1 MRGDAEDQGLLWDA
15 NVLCDELLDD
25 EGFLATLGRARGVV
39 FCDEDF
45 EPLYPSRR
53 GRPSHP
59 PSVLAALLLAQ
70 LFYGLSDRESE
81 RRSRLDLS
89 WKAAL
94 GLPLDH
100 RGIPHACLAEFRA
113 RLLRAEM
120 VEFLNT
126 QFLRVAKQ
134 AGVIGHRRAVD
145 STGIADSVLTQDTVS
160 LIRSALRRCLEQLS
174 RVHPERAEG
183 ASSALARDDYEAPG
197 KPHICWASAPE
208 RAALV
213 AELFADAQLVLAACA
228 GLDDAELV
236 AAAALLATVAGQD
249 IELNEDDEGRY
260 LPAIRQGVAV
270 ERVISTVDV
279 DARHGHRSRRD
290 RYDGYKLH
298 LAVDA
303 DSDLL
308 TAAEASLA
316 TTHDAV
322 VLPRLLA
329 ADPVAVAEVLGDTH
343 YGGAQVRRDLGSKGI
358 ELVAPAPPASAPKGF
373 FSKDEFVID
382 LEAGTVACP
391 AGNVAVI
398 PPLRTRGRA
407 QARFGEKCSGCPLA
421 ARCTTSPRGR
431 IVEVTAGEELLAPAR
446 AARWTD
452 EFRDRYG
459 ERSRIER
466 KAAQVK
472 YRSPKVPWR
481 GLVKADAWLKLKVAA
496 MNLDRIGR
504 LGLVGD

>member
-1 MRGDAEDQGLLWDA
+1 MRGDAEDQGLLWDT
-15 NVLCDELLDD
+15 NVLCDHLLDD
-25 EGFLATLGRARGVV
+25 EGFLATLGRARGVL
-39 FCDEDF
+39 FRDEDF
-45 EPLYPSRR
+45 DPLYPSPR

-59 PSVLAALLLAQ
+59 PSVLAALVLAQ
-70 LFYGLSDRESE
+70 LFYGLSDREAE

-113 RLLRAEM
+113 RLLRADM
-120 VEFLNT
+120 VEYLNA
-126 QFLRVAKQ
+126 QFLRVAKR

-160 LIRSALRRCLEQLS
+160 LIRSAVRRCLERLVAVAPQ
-174 RVHPERAEG
+174 RAVE
-183 ASSALARDDYEAPG
+183 ARSALARDDYDIAG
-197 KPHICWASAPE
+197 KPHICWASGPE

-213 AELFADAQLVLAACA
+213 AELFGDAQLVVAACS

-249 IELNEDDEGRY
+249 IEATQDDEGRY
-260 LPAIRQGVAV
+260 LPVIRQGVAV
-270 ERVISTVDV
+270 DRIVSTVDV

-298 LAVDA
+298 LSVDA

-308 TAAEASLA
+308 TAVEASLA

-329 ADPVAVAEVLGDTH
+329 ADPVPVAEVLGDTH
-343 YGGAQVRRDLGSKGI
+343 YGGVQPRRDLGGRGI
-358 ELVAPAPPASAPKGF
+358 ELVAPAPPASAPKGL
-373 FSKDEFVID
+373 FSKDDFVID
-382 LEAGTVACP
+382 LGARSVTCP
-391 AGNVAVI
+391 AGHVAAI
-398 PPLRTRGRA
+398 PPLGARGRA
-407 QARFGEKCSGCPLA
+407 QARFGGGCGGCPLA
-421 ARCTTSPRGR
+421 SRCTTSPSGR

-466 KAAQVK
+466 KAAQLK

>member
-1 MRGDAEDQGLLWDA
+1 VRRPRRRRAG
-15 NVLCDELLDD
+15 
-25 EGFLATLGRARGVV
+25 GR
-39 FCDEDF
+39 
-45 EPLYPSRR
+45 
-53 GRPSHP
+53 
-59 PSVLAALLLAQ
+59 
-70 LFYGLSDRESE
+70 
-81 RRSRLDLS
+81 
-89 WKAAL
+89 
-94 GLPLDH
+94 
-100 RGIPHACLAEFRA
+100 
-113 RLLRAEM
+113 
-120 VEFLNT
+120 
-126 QFLRVAKQ
+126 
-134 AGVIGHRRAVD
+134 RRAVGHRGGPGHR
-145 STGIADSVLTQDTVS
+145 TERG
-160 LIRSALRRCLEQLS
+160 RRG
-174 RVHPERAEG
+174 P
-183 ASSALARDDYEAPG
+183 
-197 KPHICWASAPE
+197 
-208 RAALV
+208 
-213 AELFADAQLVLAACA
+213 
-228 GLDDAELV
+228 
-236 AAAALLATVAGQD
+236 LLA
-249 IELNEDDEGRY
+249 
-260 LPAIRQGVAV
+260 PIRQGVAV